1 MVTCHGCGQKYI
13 GETGRPLHK
22 RLDEHLRALWS
33 PSSCPNNSFSHHG
46 TLHHTYTRRSGLRP
60 EEGVTHRKLANEDWK
75 QESNIH
81 ETKKFSYCSIRNKK
95 ENREKK

>member
-46 TLHHTYTRRSGLRP
+46 TLHHTYTRRSGLRYY
-60 EEGVTHRKLANEDWK
+60 TAHWK
-75 QESNIH
+75 ALWKRS
-81 ETKKFSYCSIRNKK
+81 CSWLWR
-95 ENREKK
+95 